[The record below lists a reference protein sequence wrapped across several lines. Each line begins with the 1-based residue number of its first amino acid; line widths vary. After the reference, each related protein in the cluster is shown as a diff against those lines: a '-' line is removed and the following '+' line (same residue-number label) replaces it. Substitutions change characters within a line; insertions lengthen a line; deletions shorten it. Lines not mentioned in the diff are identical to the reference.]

1 MSMKYRKFVFL
12 GITILLVSIV
22 FGMSMKEGVENQN
35 STTITPVQTQV
46 LTTGMQ
52 PAGIQQ
58 EASVAQTRKLNKEL
72 NEQLQKIK
80 NDIKKLNDTINP
92 PTTSKK

>member
-12 GITILLVSIV
+12 GITILLVSVV

-46 LTTGMQ
+46 L